1 MLEPPLRKA
10 IELVA
15 EKKCPNNNGA
25 GIVCYSCEYNIMLYD
40 LIDNI
45 CLLEMCKSY
54 VKQHKNGSNLEKE
67 TNDSDR

>member
-1 MLEPPLRKA
+1 MEPPLRKA

-25 GIVCYSCEYNIMLYD
+25 GTVCYSCEYNIMLYN

-54 VKQHKNGSNLEKE
+54 VKQHKHGNDLEKE
-67 TNDSDR
+67 IDDLDR